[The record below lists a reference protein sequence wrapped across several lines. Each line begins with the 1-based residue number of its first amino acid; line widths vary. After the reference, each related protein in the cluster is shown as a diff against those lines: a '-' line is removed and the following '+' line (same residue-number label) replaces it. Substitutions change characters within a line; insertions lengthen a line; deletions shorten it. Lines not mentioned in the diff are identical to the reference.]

1 MENLEK
7 VRKRIEELK
16 KEIEYHNYRY
26 YVLDS
31 PVISDAEYDRLMRE
45 LMELEE
51 KYPQFRTPDSPT
63 QRVGAKP
70 LERFPVM
77 KHAIPMLSLD
87 DAFNEEEARE
97 FDRRIKKLLG
107 MKEVEKIEY
116 VCEPKMDGLAVELV
130 YENGIFLKGGTR
142 GDGYEGEDVTNNLKT
157 IRSIP
162 LKIGILSGKDI
173 PPDAIRRDA
182 PALLEVRGE
191 VFMTKEEF
199 KRINREREE
208 EGEPLFANPRNAA
221 SGSLRQLDPSVTASR
236 KLDIY
241 FYGVGRAEGIKFS
254 THEEILRC
262 LKGWG
267 FKVNPF
273 VEKVNGIDEV
283 IEYYT
288 RMGKKRDELPYEID
302 GIVVKVN
309 NLEFHEKLGQKT
321 RSPRW
326 AFAFKFPPSQEVTK
340 LIDIKLQV
348 GRTGAITPVAILEP
362 VKVGGVIVKK
372 ATLHNPDEIKRKGI
386 MIGDYVVVQRAGD
399 VIPEV
404 VKAIPERRT
413 GNEKKFVMPEECP
426 VCGEKIYYPEGEVI
440 PRCPNINCP
449 QKIKE
454 SIKHFTSRNAMD
466 IEGLGKERVALFI
479 ERGLIKD
486 MADIF
491 YLKESDLIGLPG
503 FAEKAAKKLIDAI
516 EASKEVPLQRFIFAL
531 GIRNI
536 GEYAAG
542 LLAEKFKTIENLMK
556 AKYEDLITIEGIG
569 PETAR
574 SVVEYFSSKKNI
586 QMIEKMF
593 RAGVKPKPHEKKK
606 EGKLKGLTFVFTGA
620 LDSYSR
626 GEAEKI
632 VKELGGEVA
641 SSVSR
646 KVDIVVVGK
655 EPGSKL
661 EKAKALGI
669 KTINEEEFL
678 EMIGKKK

>member
-1 MENLEK
+1 MK
-7 VRKRIEELK
+7 VPEEVKRRVEELRR
-16 KEIEYHNYRY
+16 EIEYHNYRY

-31 PVISDAEYDRLMRE
+31 PIISDAEYDRLMRE
-45 LMELEE
+45 LQQFEE
-51 KYPQFRTPDSPT
+51 KYPELITPDSPT

-70 LERFPVM
+70 LDRFPVM
-77 KHAIPMLSLD
+77 KHSIPMLSLD

-97 FDRRIKKLLG
+97 FDKRIKKLL
-107 MKEVEKIEY
+107 EVTGEIEY
-116 VCEPKMDGLAVELV
+116 VCEPKMDGLAVEII

-142 GDGYEGEDVTNNLKT
+142 GDGYEGEDVSNNLKT
-157 IRSIP
+157 IKAIP
-162 LKIGILSGKDI
+162 LKLGLIKDKDLPKDAVKKGIPSV
-173 PPDAIRRDA
+173 
-182 PALLEVRGE
+182 LEVRGE

-199 KRINREREE
+199 KRINKEREK

-221 SGSLRQLDPSVTASR
+221 SGSLRQLDPSITASR
-236 KLDIY
+236 NLDIY
-241 FYGVGRAEGIKFS
+241 FYGIGRCEGVKFS
-254 THEEILRC
+254 THEEILKTF
-262 LKGWG
+262 KGWG
-267 FKVNPF
+267 LKVNPLIK
-273 VEKVNGIDEV
+273 KVNGIDEV
-283 IEYYT
+283 IEYHNE
-288 RMGKKRDELPYEID
+288 MGKKREDLPYEID

-309 NLEFHEKLGQKT
+309 NLEYYEKLGQKT

-326 AFAFKFPPSQEVTK
+326 AFAFKFPPTQEVTK
-340 LIDIKLQV
+340 LLDIVLQV

-362 VKVGGVIVKK
+362 VKVSGVVVKK

-386 MIGDYVVVQRAGD
+386 KIGDYVVVQRAGD

-413 GNEKKFVMPEECP
+413 GKEKEFVMPDRCP
-426 VCGEKIYYPEGEVI
+426 VCGEKIYYPPDEAI

-466 IEGLGKERVALFI
+466 IEGLGKERVNLFI
-479 ERGLIKD
+479 EKGLIKD

-491 YLKESDLIGLPG
+491 YLKEEDLIGLPG
-503 FAEKAAKKLIDAI
+503 FAEKAPKKLIEAI
-516 EASKEVPLQRFIFAL
+516 ETSKDVPLHRFIYAL

-536 GEYAAG
+536 GEHAAG
-542 LLAEKFKTIENLMK
+542 LLAQKFKTLENLMK
-556 AKYEDLITIEGIG
+556 AKYEDLIEIEGIG

-574 SVVEYFSSKKNI
+574 CVVEFFSSERNI
-586 QMIEKMF
+586 QMIQKMLK
-593 RAGVKPKPHEKKK
+593 AGVKPKPYEKK

-620 LDSYSR
+620 LDSFSR

-641 SSVSR
+641 SSVSK
-646 KVDIVVVGK
+646 KVDVVVVGK

-661 EKAKALGI
+661 EKAKSLGI
-669 KTINEEEFL
+669 KTISEEEFL
-678 EMIGKKK
+678 KMIGKK